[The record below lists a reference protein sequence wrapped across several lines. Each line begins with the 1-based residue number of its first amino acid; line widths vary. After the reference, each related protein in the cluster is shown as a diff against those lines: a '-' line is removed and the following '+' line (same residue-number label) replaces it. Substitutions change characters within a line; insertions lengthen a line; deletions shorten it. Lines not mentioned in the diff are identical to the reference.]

1 MLILSIIK
9 NKKKKRTPAG
19 VLFLKRY
26 KLLILSLSSSLRL
39 LLTLYAGLL
48 IMLSLT
54 KLGKNAGLLALS
66 LKTTKCTIK
75 SLIFFYSNFCHH
87 YFPPFALQRDI
98 IS

>member
-1 MLILSIIK
+1 MKEKEKDRAIARSFSK
-9 NKKKKRTPAG
+9 
-19 VLFLKRY
+19 
-26 KLLILSLSSSLRL
+26 KLLILAFSGSLRL
-39 LLTLYAGLL
+39 LLALYAGLL

-66 LKTTKCTIK
+66 LKTTKRAVE

>member
-1 MLILSIIK
+1 MQK
-9 NKKKKRTPAG
+9 EKRTQNES
-19 VLFLKRY
+19 FFRKD

-66 LKTTKCTIK
+66 LETTKCTVE
-75 SLIFFYSNFCHH
+75 SLIFFYSYFCHH

>member
-1 MLILSIIK
+1 MGRCVFSIK
-9 NKKKKRTPAG
+9 QKPKE
-19 VLFLKRY
+19 V
-26 KLLILSLSSSLRL
+26 KLLILSLSCSLRL

-54 KLGKNAGLLALS
+54 KLGKNTRLLALS
-66 LKTTKCTIK
+66 LETTKCAVE
-75 SLIFFYSNFCHH
+75 SFIFLNSNFCHH